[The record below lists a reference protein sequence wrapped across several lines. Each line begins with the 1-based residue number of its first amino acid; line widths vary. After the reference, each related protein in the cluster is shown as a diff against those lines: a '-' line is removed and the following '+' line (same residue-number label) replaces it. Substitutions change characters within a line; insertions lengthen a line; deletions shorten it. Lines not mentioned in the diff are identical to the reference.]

1 VKGRGVGGLPKFLCV
16 QIIGK
21 PRLAHH
27 ESDPALRFV
36 GLVISRPRQNA
47 PGTDS
52 TKVMVTRLSEPQ
64 YPRMALFAR
73 IAGVVRLEV
82 TVRANGSVDSVKSVS
97 GPPMLI
103 KSAVDSAQ
111 QTEFECKDCKDGVTQ
126 YMMTYR
132 FELGDTLYCTG
143 IDAGGNTQFEPYQP
157 HVTESQGTV
166 TIVDR
171 PSAICDPSTSITFT
185 KVRSAKCL
193 FLWRCSKR
201 YPL

>member
-16 QIIGK
+16 QIIAK

-27 ESDPALRFV
+27 DRILLCASLVLSFHALA
-36 GLVISRPRQNA
+36 QNA

-52 TKVMVTRLSEPQ
+52 IKVMVTRLSEPQ
-64 YPRMALFAR
+64 YPRMALLAR
-73 IAGVVRLEV
+73 IAGVVRLEF

-143 IDAGGNTQFEPYQP
+143 KDAGGNAQFEPYQP

-171 PSAICDPSTSITFT
+171 PGATCDPSTSITFT